1 MAKYSIIP
9 KDGGDPKYTGYLTYN
24 GPYMKP
30 AYVEFNRI
38 ESPVPIHFEV
48 GDYVVYDRIGL
59 EFRLHYIPT
68 PKKQARTNTYGAAFV
83 YENVQL
89 FADTK
94 DLEKTPFQDMSIEDD
109 VEHIHFSSRNSAST
123 FENVYGIARRIQAC
137 MDAFHPG
144 GWHILV
150 SDPHGDVDI
159 SEAKDFT
166 IDGSCLDALS
176 RIYETWDSI
185 GWIHTV
191 ENGVNVITIGAPN
204 TRSSDNTS
212 DPFLY
217 GKGNGLRTIKMD
229 VTNRD
234 EIVTR
239 LYPFGS
245 ERNLPNRYYNGKT
258 IRDAESVDIKHL
270 MPPISVWGKTPE
282 GGLNIPDPA
291 KAYVEPSDPLRVARY
306 GIIPKRVWFDGSDGL
321 EEIYPTIE
329 RVTIGEVTAGLDEL
343 GETDYVPD
351 PAVYP
356 DEDTRVDEVVWAT
369 EIEDSGVIGED
380 GKSTV
385 SLYKASVSAQTRNWT
400 AAQIEGGAEVS
411 FVAATGPLSV
421 EANKPIR
428 LRVTPEIDQL
438 EILSLD
444 TDLIAT
450 ITIGISG
457 SEDKYQRSITPVKD
471 PSAAKYYLDLPELEM
486 DLTPESSES
495 ISLLYQ
501 VLLEGV
507 TKSIVI
513 KNKAGI
519 FRFGSV
525 YPVAQRFQIR
535 IPQIGFDLNDRAAQG
550 GGMTISMKDGAC
562 GGRSFP
568 INKCVY
574 EGATDSWLLTL
585 TRQED
590 PSTDVLYPNGDG
602 YNIAAGDHFVLLD
615 IAMPELYIA
624 IAENRL
630 LIAAQSLIDELSA
643 ESVRYEPEID
653 AIVMANESRSIR
665 EGMYM
670 EVTDVDVIGGTDYV
684 LIDSLT
690 ISEGEAVIPTYKV
703 VLRDKKRLSLSQ
715 TINQIRTIGASN
727 SASIQ
732 DNTQEI
738 RKLAKSKQ
746 SDSGQGGKTSFP
758 LVYSEGSMSGFTE
771 GVFDGSSKKTIVIP
785 STFDHL
791 TSHPTTVQGY
801 GITDAVDT
809 TSAQRVGGAKTFN
822 GMIRAGD
829 GILLNGH
836 IYAVSDNQSNIGMG
850 SNRFAAVNSA
860 TGYFERFV
868 LRDQTGE
875 IDQAAFQ
882 SENDLAYIVLFSKPE
897 GSNVGT
903 SAGALFISGGNN
915 SSEYIGNNAIY
926 WNGNDAQGFPK
937 QISIG
942 LPWLPF
948 SAIYVG
954 KLYLDE
960 HTWLEK
966 DNGGNWHLK
975 TDVSGGSVNF
985 IVDGDIACG

>member
-9 KDGGDPKYTGYLTYN
+9 KDGGAPKYTGYLTYN

-329 RVTIGEVTAGLDEL
+329 RVTIGEVTAGLDDL

-380 GKSTV
+380 GKSYV
-385 SLYKASVSAQTRNWT
+385 SQGVSIVSQSTHPISANTANEIPITTQQLTITSDDSVLIRASSDMVLT
-400 AAQIEGGAEVS
+400 IESPFALDPEMSIVALLWNPGPGGNQVTKGIDYAID
-411 FVAATGPLSV
+411 ATGKACTFTLPDMELPFV
-421 EANKPIR
+421 RE
-428 LRVTPEIDQL
+428 
-438 EILSLD
+438 
-444 TDLIAT
+444 
-450 ITIGISG
+450 SG
-457 SEDKYQRSITPVKD
+457 LFQIY
-471 PSAAKYYLDLPELEM
+471 AAY
-486 DLTPESSES
+486 
-495 ISLLYQ
+495 
-501 VLLEGV
+501 
-507 TKSIVI
+507 SIVI
-513 KNKAGI
+513 SGTTHASLLRIPASFVKFSAVFSIVNT
-519 FRFGSV
+519 
-525 YPVAQRFQIR
+525 FQIR

-574 EGATDSWLLTL
+574 ESATDSWLLTL

-630 LIAAQSLIDELSA
+630 LLAAQSLIDELST

-715 TINQIRTIGASN
+715 TINQIRTIGSSN

-809 TSAQRVGGAKTFN
+809 TSAQQIGGVKTFN

-836 IYAVSDNQSNIGMG
+836 IYAVADNQSNIGMG

-882 SENDLAYIVLFSKPE
+882 SGNDLAYIVLFSKPE

-966 DNGGNWHLK
+966 DSGGNWHLK
-975 TDVSGGSVNF
+975 TDVSGGSINL